1 MDEDFWSL
9 PCVNIIKP
17 TIIKL
22 YNLKSQIETLVNNY
36 DYIPQNL
43 INNYITFY
51 NNFAQKFFN
60 KKTVNC
66 IKRNKVDV
74 KEIHAKMQR
83 TRDTIRKYQ
92 AEIDGLN
99 PIIKIIKYRLIKN
112 YREFLD
118 IAMTKAQ
125 HFLENMT
132 KYYGLP

>member
-17 TIIKL
+17 TIINL
-22 YNLKSQIETLVNNY
+22 YTLKAQIETLVNNY
-36 DYIPQNL
+36 EYIPQNL

-51 NNFAQKFFN
+51 NNFAKQFFN

-66 IKRNKVDV
+66 IKKSKVDV

-92 AEIDGLN
+92 AEIDSSS
-99 PIIKIIKYRLIKN
+99 
-112 YREFLD
+112 
-118 IAMTKAQ
+118 
-125 HFLENMT
+125 
-132 KYYGLP
+132 